1 MECSDNIGLNESRGH
16 SNRVCLYA
24 LLVIVGVLLV
34 FVGYVVYYNV
44 HYEEI
49 MDKRGLE
56 LVAKI
61 DAFKKEKGRLPENL
75 GELGLKQWS
84 DWGAYKYRGGVFY
97 YEQKRDSTYTLEY
110 LLDFDTNKSYNQE
123 TGKWEF

>member
-1 MECSDNIGLNESRGH
+1 M
-16 SNRVCLYA
+16 
-24 LLVIVGVLLV
+24 LVIVGVLLV
-34 FVGYVVYYNV
+34 FVGYVGYVVYYNV
-44 HYEEI
+44 HYEDI
-49 MDKRGLE
+49 MDKQGLE

-61 DAFKKEKGRLPENL
+61 DAFKKENNRLPENL

-97 YEQKRDSTYTLEY
+97 YEQKSDSTYKLEY

>member
-1 MECSDNIGLNESRGH
+1 MN
-16 SNRVCLYA
+16 SNRGGLYA
-24 LLVIVGVLLV
+24 ALVAVGLLLV

-44 HYEEI
+44 HYEDI
-49 MDKRGLE
+49 MDKQGLE

-61 DAFKKEKGRLPENL
+61 DAFKKENNRLPEKL
-75 GELGLKQWS
+75 GELGLKKWG
-84 DWGAYKYRGGVFY
+84 DWGAYKYRDGVFY
-97 YEQKRDSTYTLEY
+97 YEQKKDSSYSLEY

>member
-1 MECSDNIGLNESRGH
+1 MNQDNKN
-16 SNRVCLYA
+16 SNRGGLYA
-24 LLVIVGVLLV
+24 VLVAVGLLLV

-44 HYEEI
+44 HYEDN
-49 MDKRGLE
+49 MDKQGLE

-61 DAFKKEKGRLPENL
+61 DAFKKENNRLPENL
-75 GELGLKQWS
+75 GELGLKKWG
-84 DWGAYKYRGGVFY
+84 DWGAYKYRDGVFY
-97 YEQKRDSTYTLEY
+97 YEQKKDSSYTLEY

>member
-1 MECSDNIGLNESRGH
+1 MECSDNIGLKDSRERGK
-16 SNRVCLYA
+16 RGCLYT
-24 LLVIVGVLLV
+24 LLVIMGLLLV

-49 MDKRGLE
+49 MDKQGLE

-84 DWGAYKYRGGVFY
+84 DGAYKYRDGVFY
-97 YEQKRDSTYTLEY
+97 YEQKRDSSYSLDY

>member
-1 MECSDNIGLNESRGH
+1 MECSDNIGLKDSRERGK
-16 SNRVCLYA
+16 RGCLYT
-24 LLVIVGVLLV
+24 LLVIMGLLLV

-61 DAFKKEKGRLPENL
+61 DAFKKENGRLPENL

-84 DWGAYKYRGGVFY
+84 DWGGVQVQRRCF
-97 YEQKRDSTYTLEY
+97 
-110 LLDFDTNKSYNQE
+110 LLRAEERQYIYIGIFVRL
-123 TGKWEF
+123 

>member
-1 MECSDNIGLNESRGH
+1 MNQDNKN
-16 SNRVCLYA
+16 SNRGGLYA
-24 LLVIVGVLLV
+24 VLVAVGLLLV
-34 FVGYVVYYNV
+34 FAGYAVYYNV

-49 MDKRGLE
+49 MDKQGLE

-97 YEQKRDSTYTLEY
+97 YEQKRDSTYRLEY
-110 LLDFDTNKSYNQE
+110 LLDFDTNKNYNQE

>member
-1 MECSDNIGLNESRGH
+1 MKEDKN
-16 SNRVCLYA
+16 SNRGCLYA
-24 LLVIVGVLLV
+24 FLVIVGVLLV
-34 FVGYVVYYNV
+34 FVGFVVCYNIY
-44 HYEEI
+44 YEEI
-49 MDKRGLE
+49 MDKQGLE

-61 DAFKKEKGRLPENL
+61 DAFKKENGRLPENL

-97 YEQKRDSTYTLEY
+97 YEQKRDSTYRLEY

>member
-1 MECSDNIGLNESRGH
+1 MECSDNIGLKDSRERGK
-16 SNRVCLYA
+16 RGCLYT
-24 LLVIVGVLLV
+24 LLVIMGLLMV

-61 DAFKKEKGRLPENL
+61 DAFKKENGRLPENL

-84 DWGAYKYRGGVFY
+84 DGAYKYRGGVFY

>member
-1 MECSDNIGLNESRGH
+1 MLRKMKEDKN
-16 SNRVCLYA
+16 SNRGCLYA
-24 LLVIVGVLLV
+24 FLVIVGVLLV
-34 FVGYVVYYNV
+34 FVGFVVCYNIY
-44 HYEEI
+44 YEEI
-49 MDKRGLE
+49 MDKQGLE

-61 DAFKKEKGRLPENL
+61 DAFKKEKGRLPKNL

-97 YEQKRDSTYTLEY
+97 YEQKRDSTYKLEY